1 MQDFMLVEMKDA
13 SSFFTQSFMVMGI
26 CFSACIFPCGQAY
39 MRFAAVGAG
48 SNQLRRGMARDGPV
62 QLAMDR
68 GVNSLKSSAM
78 RRCVGHK
85 VSSWKPPHAHHPR
98 IQYRSRRQGHQEPN
112 EEAGIRKFATG
123 SWPSFL
129 PPGGPGPNLSRR
141 NIKQGIFPYLLHGM
155 EAGRPDEVWA
165 IDITYIRLRQG
176 FVYLAAIIDLYSR
189 YIIAWDI
196 STTLEIGFILE
207 TVMHA
212 LALTKPEIFNSDQ
225 GSQFTSPQYV
235 ELLKSA
241 GVRISMD
248 GKNRALDNVFIER
261 FWRSA
266 KWECVYLSELESPR
280 DVRQGI
286 AKYIRF
292 YNWERPHQSLGYQM
306 PAEVYHATPIVAA

>member
-1 MQDFMLVEMKDA
+1 MIDRSHRELTVTEQTGLLDVSRSAVYYRPVSATEEEAEIKRRILVLYLA
-13 SSFFTQSFMVMGI
+13 HPYYGSRRITAVMCREGYPINRKRVQRLMRELGIQGI
-26 CFSACIFPCGQAY
+26 C
-39 MRFAAVGAG
+39 
-48 SNQLRRGMARDGPV
+48 
-62 QLAMDR
+62 
-68 GVNSLKSSAM
+68 
-78 RRCVGHK
+78 
-85 VSSWKPPHAHHPR
+85 
-98 IQYRSRRQGHQEPN
+98 
-112 EEAGIRKFATG
+112 
-123 SWPSFL
+123 
-129 PPGGPGPNLSRR
+129 PGPNLSRR
-141 NIKQGIFPYLLHGM
+141 NIKQGIFPYLLQGM

-196 STTLEIGFILE
+196 STTLEVGFILE

-266 KWECVYLSELESPR
+266 KWECVYLLELESPR

>member
-1 MQDFMLVEMKDA
+1 
-13 SSFFTQSFMVMGI
+13 
-26 CFSACIFPCGQAY
+26 
-39 MRFAAVGAG
+39 
-48 SNQLRRGMARDGPV
+48 
-62 QLAMDR
+62 
-68 GVNSLKSSAM
+68 
-78 RRCVGHK
+78 
-85 VSSWKPPHAHHPR
+85 
-98 IQYRSRRQGHQEPN
+98 
-112 EEAGIRKFATG
+112 
-123 SWPSFL
+123 
-129 PPGGPGPNLSRR
+129 
-141 NIKQGIFPYLLHGM
+141 
-155 EAGRPDEVWA
+155 
-165 IDITYIRLRQG
+165 
-176 FVYLAAIIDLYSR
+176 
-189 YIIAWDI
+189 
-196 STTLEIGFILE
+196 
-207 TVMHA
+207 MHA